1 LIELLAGGIVRAD
14 DPDDHP
20 RVFRWLDK
28 SLNLGCDR
36 REFLNFSL
44 PERPELVGPISR
56 CSISLPSPPNDVG
69 FNLTVGPDA
78 APRPINPT
86 TGKRKHVGAIVI
98 FTKQFHQFPGWRF
111 AN

>member
-1 LIELLAGGIVRAD
+1 LPGVDEVQADCISTDCPDVR
-14 DPDDHP
+14 
-20 RVFRWLDK
+20 
-28 SLNLGCDR
+28 S
-36 REFLNFSL
+36 
-44 PERPELVGPISR
+44 
-56 CSISLPSPPNDVG
+56 SLPSPSNDVG